1 VLSSLDA
8 PRARL
13 LAALRAHAPN
23 DPEEAAH
30 RDAIAALVESEPR
43 CFERTA
49 YAPGHVTGSAFV
61 VCRRTGKV
69 LLHHHRRL
77 GRWLQMGGHDDGESD
92 PAATALREAREESGL
107 SDLTPLSDGI
117 LDLDVHAI
125 PAACGEP
132 AHLHHDVR
140 YAVAT
145 DVPDE
150 IRRDDEESLALE
162 WFELD
167 AAAAAMGESG
177 ARRALFRIA
186 RLLRGTASA

>member
-1 VLSSLDA
+1 
-8 PRARL
+8 
-13 LAALRAHAPN
+13 
-23 DPEEAAH
+23 
-30 RDAIAALVESEPR
+30 
-43 CFERTA
+43 
-49 YAPGHVTGSAFV
+49 
-61 VCRRTGKV
+61 
-69 LLHHHRRL
+69 
-77 GRWLQMGGHDDGESD
+77 
-92 PAATALREAREESGL
+92 L